1 MKTNYFKFVLLF
13 ALGLFLTT
21 ACSKKGVDPD
31 GGDTPSLKGA
41 DLVASF
47 NFENGN
53 KVDIRHKFLGGFMML
68 QPTLVQEDLK
78 GDAGVLYI
86 NADEAVKGVDYGI
99 IIMANINGKGSYRWN
114 EDFDEDGSE
123 EGVYI
128 MAMVDT
134 QDDSDLYYPFDFSN
148 EKIGSS
154 ALEITSISK
163 NKIKGSF
170 SGTLYSLSTGEKLTI
185 SGQFDSGLTRV
196 SEDGFLGHTFPE
208 VRKVESL

>member
-1 MKTNYFKFVLLF
+1 MKKNHIFILF
-13 ALGLFLTT
+13 ALFLFMG
-21 ACSKKGVDPD
+21 CSKKGVDPD
-31 GGDTPSLKGA
+31 GGKTPGLKGA
-41 DLVASF
+41 DLVASYK
-47 NFENGN
+47 FEDGN
-53 KVDIRHKFLGGFMML
+53 TVDMRHKFLGGFMML

-86 NADEAVKGVDYGI
+86 SADESIKGVDYGI
-99 IIMANINGKGSYRWN
+99 VLVANINGKGSYRWDD
-114 EDFDEDGSE
+114 DFDEEGSD

-134 QDDSDLYYPFDFSN
+134 QNDSELYYPFNLSN

-170 SGTLYSLSTGEKLTI
+170 SATLYGFSTGEKLTI
-185 SGQFDSGLTRV
+185 SGQFDSNLTRV
-196 SEDGFLGHTFPE
+196 SEDGIYGITFPK
-208 VRKVESL
+208 VRNMESL